1 MQSGAGTQ
9 PDCLR
14 AAKLPIMSQTECET
28 MYQGFSQP
36 ILDSMLCA
44 GYRNG
49 GVDACKGD
57 SGGPLYLE
65 TTDENGDV
73 SGRTVVGIVSGGVG
87 CGDKDKPNFP
97 KWWARVR
104 V

>member
-1 MQSGAGTQ
+1 MYTLYSPVFECFWCKVFSLLTNEIFSDNSASVSK

-14 AAKLPIMSQTECET
+14 AAKLPIMAQSECET

-57 SGGPLYLE
+57 SGGPLACLI
-65 TTDENGDV
+65 NGDCYDETFILV
-73 SGRTVVGIVSGGVG
+73 
-87 CGDKDKPNFP
+87 
-97 KWWARVR
+97 
-104 V
+104 